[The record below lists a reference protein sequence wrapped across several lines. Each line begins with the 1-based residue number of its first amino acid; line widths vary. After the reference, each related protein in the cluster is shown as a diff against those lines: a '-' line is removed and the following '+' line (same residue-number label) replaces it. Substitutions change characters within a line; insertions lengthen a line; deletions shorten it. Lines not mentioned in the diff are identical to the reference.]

1 VLPLLKIVVNA
12 DATQVDF
19 YLNDDATPAATHTN
33 AATIPD
39 GANRACGFGWMLMKS
54 TGTANRAMDID
65 YLSAQ
70 CDYTTA
76 K

>member
-1 VLPLLKIVVNA
+1 
-12 DATQVDF
+12 
-19 YLNDDATPAATHTN
+19 
-33 AATIPD
+33 
-39 GANRACGFGWMLMKS
+39 MKS